1 MDPMTTIKAC
11 VEAAPV
17 VVFMKGTP
25 QQPRSRECFDTVR
38 ALQRCGAVFHHV
50 NVLEDPVIRAFL
62 PKFST
67 WSGFPQVF
75 IFGELIGG
83 WEVIRDLAEQGQLGQ
98 MMQELSPTRV
108 AV

>member
-1 MDPMTTIKAC
+1 M
-11 VEAAPV
+11 

-25 QQPRSRECFDTVR
+25 QEPRSRECFDTVR
-38 ALQRCGAVFHHV
+38 TLQRYGAVFHHV
-50 NVLEDPVIRAFL
+50 DVLVDPVIRAFL
-62 PKFST
+62 PKFSN

-83 WEVIRDLAEQGQLGQ
+83 WEVISELAEQGQLGT
-98 MMQELSPTRV
+98 MMQQLSPTQV